1 MSYAFTGRAQSIVR
15 TALLNNNLFSLTVVN
30 ANAVNGIEKHRN
42 NNGVTH
48 LRTYY

>member
-15 TALLNNNLFSLTVVN
+15 AALLNNNLNSLTVVN
-30 ANAVNGIEKHRN
+30 ANAVNGYKKQSITN
-42 NNGVTH
+42 AVTH